1 MRSDSDGTAPT
12 TRWERWA
19 PASGAVSVILMVI
32 AFLVSGV
39 SSPDS
44 GDSET
49 KIASYLS
56 SDSHQNRNF
65 AAFFIF
71 VAGVL
76 FMLVFFSVL
85 RSRLAAAEG
94 PGGQL
99 AQLAFGSGVA
109 SAALWIGTVSFFV
122 APLAVASDR
131 GTLKDPGGIYALSN
145 DGGYLLWVGA
155 VVLGALVVWA
165 TSAVVLKTGMLP
177 RWFGWVGVVVG
188 VICLFAIFFVPAFV
202 YWAWILV
209 GSLLLLRPQARASMS
224 PRSPA

>member
-1 MRSDSDGTAPT
+1 MGSDSDGTAHAMW
-12 TRWERWA
+12 WERWA
-19 PASGAVSVILMVI
+19 PASGVVSVILMVI
-32 AFLVSGV
+32 AFLVAG

-56 SDSHQNRNF
+56 SSSHQNRNF

-94 PGGQL
+94 PGGHL

-122 APLAVASDR
+122 APLAVANDR

-188 VICLFAIFFVPAFV
+188 VICLFAIFFIPAFV

-209 GSLLLLRPQARASMS
+209 GSLLLLRPQAGASTTA
-224 PRSPA
+224 PPAA

>member
-1 MRSDSDGTAPT
+1 MRSDSDGIAHATW
-12 TRWERWA
+12 WERWA
-19 PASGAVSVILMVI
+19 PASGAVAVVLMVI
-32 AFLVSGV
+32 AFLVSD

-44 GDSET
+44 GDSES

-76 FMLVFFSVL
+76 FLLVFFSVL
-85 RSRLAAAEG
+85 RSRLAEAEG

-122 APLAVASDR
+122 APLAVADDR

-145 DGGYLLWVGA
+145 DAGYLLWVGA
-155 VVLGALVVWA
+155 VILGALVVWA

-188 VICLFAIFFVPAFV
+188 VICLLAIFFVPAFV

-209 GSLLLLRPQARASMS
+209 GSLLLLRRRAGASTVPS
-224 PRSPA
+224 PR